1 PHRRRQSFDERQG
14 QSRSQGRLTN
24 MVRRSP
30 DPEGLEAEID
40 RVRLLDL
47 DRLRARWRTT
57 FRSSPPPAL
66 TTDLMARMVAWSI
79 QEQALGGPDAA
90 TLKLLDSLA
99 RGEKPEDKRRLK
111 PGTVLVREYQGGRHT
126 VTVVPGGFLW
136 RDSVNALPETGPTR
150 PKPRECRRVSQAEQV
165 SNRDWNGWLGRQDSN
180 SRVQR
185 RGPDHKGGRP
195 CGTFFCK
202 KDWTS
207 AAHRASVSSSMP
219 ADWPHRDQ
227 PPLAT
232 PPQRGFGGDGT

>member
-1 PHRRRQSFDERQG
+1 
-14 QSRSQGRLTN
+14 

-47 DRLRARWRTT
+47 DGLRARWRTT

-66 TTDLMARMVAWSI
+66 TKDLMARMVAWSI

-136 RDSVNALPETGPTR
+136 RDTAYRSLSTVARAITGT
-150 PKPRECRRVSQAEQV
+150 A
-165 SNRDWNGWLGRQDSN
+165 WNGPR
-180 SRVQR
+180 
-185 RGPDHKGGRP
+185 
-195 CGTFFCK
+195 FFGL
-202 KDWTS
+202 
-207 AAHRASVSSSMP
+207 RAPGVP
-219 ADWPHRDQ
+219 ADGPAS
-227 PPLAT
+227 PFLKAAET
-232 PPQRGFGGDGT
+232 PRKRRAGRSGGGAGQRKTSQ